1 MSESRDC
8 NIRLI
13 RRESM
18 HDDLWRPL
26 RRCKSLG
33 ERAAN
38 QRRRI
43 VHKHDHRA
51 FGSGTYPTAGSAYRW
66 TLNKAFTIGIDVLL
80 SMLTGQEPL
89 NQTLPP
95 RILRSFV

>member
-1 MSESRDC
+1 MREYRDC

-18 HDDLWRPL
+18 HDDLRRPI

-33 ERAAN
+33 ERSAN

-43 VHKHDHRA
+43 VQKHDHRA
-51 FGSGTYPTAGSAYRW
+51 FGSGAI
-66 TLNKAFTIGIDVLL
+66 IG
-80 SMLTGQEPL
+80 G
-89 NQTLPP
+89 
-95 RILRSFV
+95 